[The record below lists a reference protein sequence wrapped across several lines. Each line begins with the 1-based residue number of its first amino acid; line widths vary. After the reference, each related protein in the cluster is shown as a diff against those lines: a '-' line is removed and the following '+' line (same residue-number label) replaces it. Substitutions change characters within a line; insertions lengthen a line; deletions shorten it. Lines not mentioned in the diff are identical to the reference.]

1 MTREASPT
9 DAEQS
14 PGCLDAT
21 ALRSWCDALPMTN
34 PVQAQ
39 TQLLR
44 QVRQINTHTL
54 PAVTR
59 LHLLETL
66 REPLYFVQ
74 EESAKRFVGK
84 QLPLS
89 PPEQAACDTTHGL
102 WQALAAGYLLCLEAG
117 LQDGEAAAA
126 ATACQR
132 ALATL
137 AADFAVLT
145 RAGVPA
151 APELW
156 RRAHACYSAAEK
168 LGVAGNISVDP
179 LHGPQAMTIA
189 DVYVELILLGAASLH
204 ELTPRQQDWVIRW
217 ARRWAGKVV
226 VQAQVP
232 PESQAL
238 PLCVDL
244 DGTAPAR
251 FKPHD
256 GPGARW
262 LDTAELRKSLKK
274 RIKLLAEGKP
284 EHTPAQLGLGDDC
297 SQPACG
303 ETLKRIYPHWVKG
316 GIRRRHE
323 RHLMSGPCRFV
334 AGVAAIH
341 YYLSGSQP
349 FKPPGSSIDDA
360 ALRRQR
366 EELATFGHVVCRFDE
381 AYSQEHGY
389 RIENWEVMEDW
400 GLIDHSTGGLRLER
414 PLKQTGGRLGVG
426 QLIAAQPAGS
436 RDFLLGSV
444 CWVQIANER
453 LAAGLRLF
461 PGRPQP
467 VAVRPAGLKA
477 THVPFVPGF
486 LLPPVPAL
494 SLPTC
499 AILPSGCSKPN
510 RIMEIWDGTA
520 ERRIRLGS
528 VLDRGPDFERASYVD
543 ED

>member
-1 MTREASPT
+1 MTREASRT
-9 DAEQS
+9 DPEQS
-14 PGCLDAT
+14 PGCIDAT

-34 PVQAQ
+34 TVQVQ

-44 QVRQINTHTL
+44 QVRQINAHTL
-54 PAVTR
+54 PATTR

-102 WQALAAGYLLCLEAG
+102 WRALAAGYLLCLEAC
-117 LQDGEAAAA
+117 LNDAEA
-126 ATACQR
+126 ATATTLCQR

-145 RAGVPA
+145 RAGMPA
-151 APELW
+151 EPELW

-168 LGVAGNISVDP
+168 LGLAGKIVVDP

-189 DVYVELILLGAASLH
+189 AVYVELILLGAASLH
-204 ELTPRQQDWVIRW
+204 ELAPRQQGWVMRW
-217 ARRWAGKVV
+217 ARRWSGKVA
-226 VQAQVP
+226 VQAQGP

-244 DGTAPAR
+244 DGATPAR
-251 FKPHD
+251 FEPHD

-262 LDTAELRKSLKK
+262 LDTSELRKSLKK
-274 RIKLLAEGKP
+274 RIKLLAEGRP

-297 SQPACG
+297 AQPACG
-303 ETLKRIYPHWVKG
+303 ETLRRIYPHWVKG

-341 YYLSGSQP
+341 YYLSGSRP
-349 FKPPGSSIDDA
+349 FKPPGISIDAA
-360 ALRRQR
+360 ALCRQR
-366 EELATFGHVVCRFDE
+366 EQLATFGHIACRFDE

-389 RIENWEVMEDW
+389 RIENWEVAEDW
-400 GLIDHSTGGLRLER
+400 GLIDHSTGGFRLER
-414 PLKQTGGRLGVG
+414 PLKQAGGRLGVG

-436 RDFLLGSV
+436 SDFLLGTV
-444 CWVQIANER
+444 CWVQIVNER

-461 PGRPQP
+461 PSRPQP

-477 THVPFVPGF
+477 THAPFVPGF
-486 LLPPVPAL
+486 LLPPAAAL

-499 AILPSGCSKPN
+499 AILPSGCSQPN
-510 RIMEIWDGTA
+510 RIMEIRDGTA

-528 VLDRGPDFERASYVD
+528 VLDRGPDFERTSYVD
-543 ED
+543 AD